1 VSGWAALAGALGL
14 VALVFSLLSFLI
26 LLFGG
31 GGVQASSDLAWVGG
45 NLVVGIVL
53 LGMALFSSLDTLRE
67 RMQSGEARRVGKYG
81 TSSIVST
88 LLAVAIL
95 SLLAYLGTQNN
106 VRWDWTEAGV
116 HSLSDQTVK
125 VLAGLDRDVEVLA
138 FYAKVAQPEIRP
150 LLERFEYASE
160 RFRVTYADPT
170 ARPDLAEKFNLTREQ
185 LAAGLLHVT
194 LGDESTVVDNIDE
207 ERLTNALVKLTRTG
221 EKRVYFLS
229 GHNERPASDE
239 AATGEGGFGRAAD
252 ALRNENYLVESL
264 VLATRGDVP
273 EDADAVI
280 VAGPTR
286 PFLAEEHQALQRY
299 LERGGSLLVMIDPMA
314 QTDLFADLEGWGV
327 RVGEGFVIDQ
337 VQGLFGRAATPLAAQ
352 YAPHPIVEDLREV
365 TMFHLARSVEP
376 AEGATGLQAIVFT
389 GENSWGESN
398 IDDQPELGPDDRPGP
413 VPIAVAGTPR
423 LAAADD
429 QAAAEDATP
438 EPAGGEARLVV
449 FGDSD
454 FASNELIDAYR
465 NRDLFLNS
473 VNWLVGDVEAISI
486 RPNQARA
493 SRFQLTSDQFGRI
506 RTLSLFVLPQLLAM
520 LGAVSWWLRRRAP
533 GR

>member
-1 VSGWAALAGALGL
+1 
-14 VALVFSLLSFLI
+14 
-26 LLFGG
+26 
-31 GGVQASSDLAWVGG
+31 
-45 NLVVGIVL
+45 
-53 LGMALFSSLDTLRE
+53 
-67 RMQSGEARRVGKYG
+67 
-81 TSSIVST
+81 
-88 LLAVAIL
+88 
-95 SLLAYLGTQNN
+95 
-106 VRWDWTEAGV
+106 
-116 HSLSDQTVK
+116 
-125 VLAGLDRDVEVLA
+125 
-138 FYAKVAQPEIRP
+138 
-150 LLERFEYASE
+150 
-160 RFRVTYADPT
+160 
-170 ARPDLAEKFNLTREQ
+170 
-185 LAAGLLHVT
+185 
-194 LGDESTVVDNIDE
+194 
-207 ERLTNALVKLTRTG
+207 
-221 EKRVYFLS
+221 
-229 GHNERPASDE
+229 
-239 AATGEGGFGRAAD
+239 
-252 ALRNENYLVESL
+252 
-264 VLATRGDVP
+264 
-273 EDADAVI
+273 
-280 VAGPTR
+280 
-286 PFLAEEHQALQRY
+286 LAEEHQALQRY

-314 QTDLFADLEGWGV
+314 QTDLFEDLAGWGV
-327 RVGEGFVIDQ
+327 RVGDDFVIDQ

-389 GENSWGESN
+389 GEDSWAESK

-413 VPIAVAGTPR
+413 VPIAVAGTPL
-423 LAAADD
+423 LAASDD
-429 QAAAEDATP
+429 AAAEGATP
-438 EPAGGEARLVV
+438 EPAGGDARLVV